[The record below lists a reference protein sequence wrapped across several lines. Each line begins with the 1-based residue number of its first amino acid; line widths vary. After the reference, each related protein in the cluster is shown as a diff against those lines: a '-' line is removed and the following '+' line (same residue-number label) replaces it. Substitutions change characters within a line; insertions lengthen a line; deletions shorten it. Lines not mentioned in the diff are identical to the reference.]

1 MSTDIKKSLQPI
13 SFPVP
18 STETYKQLPPQQWQD
33 SPATGTVLQKS
44 VTFKAKAGQAQ
55 AVILN

>member
-18 STETYKQLPPQQWQD
+18 STEKCKQLPPQQWQE
-33 SPATGTVLQKS
+33 SPATETVLQKG
-44 VTFKAKAGQAQ
+44 VAFKGRAGQAQ
-55 AVILN
+55 AVILI